1 MDPINN
7 ELEKLLETIP
17 YSSEIKNAV
26 QNLKNSGIGWVEEFI
41 SSEVDFFVDGRGD
54 TLLSI
59 KEHLARKQ
67 EMYLVTLTLFG
78 VKERCIFIGP
88 LDYTVKTRLSLERA
102 EDAILS
108 SSSSWYDESGDD

>member
-1 MDPINN
+1 
-7 ELEKLLETIP
+7 
-17 YSSEIKNAV
+17 
-26 QNLKNSGIGWVEEFI
+26 
-41 SSEVDFFVDGRGD
+41 
-54 TLLSI
+54 
-59 KEHLARKQ
+59 
-67 EMYLVTLTLFG
+67 LTLFG